1 MGGNEVGAIAAA
13 HDPNGRQAIE
23 GKGRQGAGFT
33 NGISGA
39 NSPATRIPDRI
50 GGILSQLIQETEDL
64 LGELHTELA
73 ACQNRLTNLKRI
85 QGEIMLLTDKVSDEK
100 A

>member
-1 MGGNEVGAIAAA
+1 MGGNEVGAITAA
-13 HDPNGRQAIE
+13 HDPNRRQAIE
-23 GKGRQGAGFT
+23 GKGSQGAGFA

-39 NSPATRIPDRI
+39 DGPATRLPDRL

-85 QGEIMLLTDKVSDEK
+85 QGEIMLLTDKSSDEE